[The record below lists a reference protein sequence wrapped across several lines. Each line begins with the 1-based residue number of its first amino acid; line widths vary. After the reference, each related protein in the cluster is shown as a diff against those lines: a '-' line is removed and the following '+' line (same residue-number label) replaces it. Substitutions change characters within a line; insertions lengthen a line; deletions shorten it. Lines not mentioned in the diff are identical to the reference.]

1 MKKLTYIVMAALLLA
16 IASCKEKKE
25 AAETESPSQMEQVM
39 AVHDEVMPKMNN
51 INSLISKLEAK
62 IDPESADTTYQDAI
76 RDLKDANKS
85 MMDWMMEFGNHFN
98 SGEIMNG
105 EPLSEEKKQ
114 LLNEDQAKMNEV
126 KEKMNGSIERAEAL
140 LQN

>member
-1 MKKLTYIVMAALLLA
+1 MNKLTYLFVVIFL
-16 IASCKEKKE
+16 ITSTSCKEKKE
-25 AAETESPSQMEQVM
+25 TPEAESPTQMEQVM

-62 IDPESADTTYQDAI
+62 VDPKAPDPIYRNAVN
-76 RDLKDANKS
+76 DLKEANKS

-105 EPLSEEKKQ
+105 DPLSEEKKQ

-126 KEKMNGSIERAEAL
+126 KKKMNGSIERAEAL
-140 LQN
+140 LKE